1 MGAKMG
7 LLSRKRRSEI
17 EREQAELWS
26 EEEERRLENVRMRKE
41 NKRCLVWILEVY
53 TEHPPYFL

>member
-1 MGAKMG
+1 MG

-26 EEEERRLENVRMRKE
+26 EEEERRLEKVRMRKE

-53 TEHPPYFL
+53 TEHPPCFL